1 MILVNK
7 LKTRF
12 PHGQGYNF
20 MLIVKNIPRYVQ
32 YDEIQFC
39 TFNIY
44 WYVQN
49 DVYNAIENRPVF
61 ALWTHFCNIVYVD
74 EAKDNK
80 KDLMFS
86 HPPQE
91 FFKFI

>member
-7 LKTRF
+7 FKTRI

-39 TFNIY
+39 TFNIFTGMY
-44 WYVQN
+44 KMMYTMQ
-49 DVYNAIENRPVF
+49 
-61 ALWTHFCNIVYVD
+61 
-74 EAKDNK
+74 
-80 KDLMFS
+80 
-86 HPPQE
+86 
-91 FFKFI
+91 